1 MQKRASFQ
9 ASKTLFAPLPSDSD
23 VFCDKKQI
31 RLPYAEDFPVLHY
44 HDRYELGICE
54 EGEGLFL
61 SEGKYS
67 ALSAGDIIFISPGA
81 RHYSRSIY
89 PNAPCSCRFFYFRPD
104 PIRATLELHSPDRA
118 KYETLA
124 RKVPTVIRR
133 SEFPSA
139 HRLLSELAEDCR
151 KSLEVAAPRAFLR
164 LALFLMEAEDLLG
177 LTATEPSGTQN
188 HGAEERVAEFIS
200 LHYSE
205 SHSASELA
213 AMCYLSE
220 SQLRRRFIA
229 SYGQPPIAYR
239 NSLRCRIACEL
250 LTSTEL
256 PVAEVAERVG
266 FGNVSDFYRMFRKA
280 YGVAPYEYKKSKA

>member
-1 MQKRASFQ
+1 MQKRASFKI
-9 ASKTLFAPLPSDSD
+9 SNTLFDPLPSDAD
-23 VFCDKKQI
+23 FFCDKKQI

-54 EGEGLFL
+54 DGEGLFL

-67 ALSAGDIIFISPGA
+67 ALSAGDIIFIAPGA

-89 PNAPCSCRFFYFRPD
+89 RDAPCRCRFFYFRTE
-104 PIRATLELHSPDRA
+104 PIRATLELHSPDLE
-118 KYETLA
+118 KYEALA
-124 RKVPTVIRR
+124 HRVPTVLR
-133 SEFPSA
+133 PSDFQRA
-139 HRLLSELAEDCR
+139 HGLLSELVGDC
-151 KSLEVAAPRAFLR
+151 KKNLEKAAPRAFLR
-164 LALFLMEAEDLLG
+164 LALFLMEAEEILG
-177 LTATEPSGTQN
+177 LTADESIKPKP

-200 LHYSE
+200 LHYAE
-205 SHSASELA
+205 AHSASELA

-220 SQLRRRFIA
+220 SQLRRRFMA

-256 PVAEVAERVG
+256 PVAEIAERVG
-266 FGNVSDFYRMFRKA
+266 FGNVSDFYRMFRKLH
-280 YGVAPYEYKKSKA
+280 GIAPYEYKKSKA